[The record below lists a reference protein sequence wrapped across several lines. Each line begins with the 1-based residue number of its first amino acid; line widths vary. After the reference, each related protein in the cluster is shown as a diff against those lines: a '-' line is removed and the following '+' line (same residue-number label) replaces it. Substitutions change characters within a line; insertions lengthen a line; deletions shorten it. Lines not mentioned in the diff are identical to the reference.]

1 MGERIAYYR
10 VSTKD
15 QDIASQRHALG
26 GPFDNEF
33 TDEGISGAT
42 QAADRPGFAAMFKY
56 ARAGDTIFVTAID
69 RLGRDAIDV
78 QQTVRQLID
87 KGVTVDVKGLGTIT
101 KGPGEIVLAVLAQV
115 ASMERDR
122 IAERTAAGRATARE
136 SLASTGRTHRGKES
150 LGRPVKTSPDAI
162 RTWRTENTA
171 SIADTAAHFDISIA
185 TVKRACTTKKPVAPL
200 EKNDE

>member
-1 MGERIAYYR
+1 MGERIMYCR

-26 GPFDNEF
+26 GPFDKEF
-33 TDEGISGAT
+33 LDEGVSGVT
-42 QAADRPGFAAMFKY
+42 QAADRPGFKDLLAY
-56 ARAGDTIFVTAID
+56 ARSGDTIYVTSID

-87 KGVTVDVKGLGTIT
+87 KGVTVDVRGLGPIA
-101 KGPGEIVLAVLAQV
+101 KGAGEIVLAVLAQV

-122 IAERTAAGRATARE
+122 IAERTAAGRATARA
-136 SLASTGRTHRGKES
+136 SLEATGKTHKGKES
-150 LGRPVKTSPDAI
+150 LGRPVATDPATI

-171 SIADTAAHFDISIA
+171 SITDTAAHFGISVA
-185 TVKRACTTKKPVAPL
+185 TVKRACTTKKPVTP
-200 EKNDE
+200 